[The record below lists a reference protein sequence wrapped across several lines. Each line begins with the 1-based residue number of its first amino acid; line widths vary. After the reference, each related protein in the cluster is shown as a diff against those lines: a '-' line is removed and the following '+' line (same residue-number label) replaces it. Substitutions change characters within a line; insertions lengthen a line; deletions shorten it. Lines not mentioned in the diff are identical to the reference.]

1 MAIKIKVGVLF
12 GGKSVEHEVS
22 VISGIQAYRSL
33 NTEKYDPIAI
43 YISKNGEMFTGE
55 KISDIS
61 SYGGDINELISQ
73 STRITLV
80 NDSGRI
86 NLVRYPSKM
95 FSKDIV
101 DYIDVALPVVHGTNV
116 EDGTIAGYLHAISCP
131 YAGCDI
137 LSSALGMDKYAS
149 KIIMKAAGLPVLDC
163 IVKDRREYL
172 LNTDSVISE
181 IESATRYPV
190 IVKPVNLGSS
200 VGIKKA
206 ADRKALSDA
215 LEYAYEFADRVLV
228 ENAVINMREINCSV
242 LGDSEKAQASECE
255 EPINHDEILSYADKY
270 LSGGKNG
277 GKTGAKSG
285 GMADTKRILPA
296 PLSVEEKEKIQ
307 QYAIGAFRALG
318 CSGVSRVDFL
328 IDKDTG
334 DIYINEINTIPGSLS
349 FYLWE
354 ASGIKYSELLD
365 ELIRLALKRERESE
379 KLNFSFDTNLLS
391 GVSFGGCKGKA

>member
-43 YISKNGEMFTGE
+43 YISKKGEMFTGE

-101 DYIDVALPVVHGTNV
+101 DYIDVAIPVVHGTNV
-116 EDGTIAGYLHAISCP
+116 EDGTIAGYLHAVSCP

-163 IVKDRREYL
+163 IVKGRREYL

-181 IESATRYPV
+181 MATS
-190 IVKPVNLGSS
+190 I
-200 VGIKKA
+200 
-206 ADRKALSDA
+206 
-215 LEYAYEFADRVLV
+215 
-228 ENAVINMREINCSV
+228 
-242 LGDSEKAQASECE
+242 
-255 EPINHDEILSYADKY
+255 
-270 LSGGKNG
+270 
-277 GKTGAKSG
+277 
-285 GMADTKRILPA
+285 
-296 PLSVEEKEKIQ
+296 
-307 QYAIGAFRALG
+307 
-318 CSGVSRVDFL
+318 
-328 IDKDTG
+328 
-334 DIYINEINTIPGSLS
+334 
-349 FYLWE
+349 
-354 ASGIKYSELLD
+354 
-365 ELIRLALKRERESE
+365 
-379 KLNFSFDTNLLS
+379 
-391 GVSFGGCKGKA
+391 